1 MKPSKI
7 SRLLVLAWSVL
18 AIAHVQAANLTA
30 VKVGHLLVPGQGKV
44 FIAQELGYFIDQ
56 GIKVELVEFQNSAD
70 GLAALRAGKLDFAV
84 FGATAPL
91 FHIAKG
97 ADIRIVGG
105 IHNEDAALIT
115 TAANALKIKSVA
127 DLKGRK
133 VAVVRL
139 SSADTALR
147 GHLLDLG
154 IVPGK
159 DIQIFELK
167 SPPAV
172 IEAVRSGEVDAGTVW
187 EPHIVRAIESGL
199 KVIATSHDLLPGH
212 PCCRLSVQTKDVTAR
227 PQIIEGFLAALL
239 KAEKFGHEHRDQA
252 VDIITKYLK
261 LDRQIVDR
269 SYLNDQPT
277 DPDIAN
283 TTRFWNVMRRIGYAD
298 QERDIADYIDTSF
311 YKRALDKAEAAEPTE
326 PFWKQLEKD
335 YVQRDTLPSA
345 KPNP

>member
-1 MKPSKI
+1 MKSYK
-7 SRLLVLAWSVL
+7 LLRTLVFALPLLAAGL
-18 AIAHVQAANLTA
+18 LQAADLTP
-30 VKVGHLLVPGQGKV
+30 VKVGHLLVPGQGKI
-44 FIAQELGYFIDQ
+44 FIAQDLGYFAEQ
-56 GIKVELVEFQNSAD
+56 GLKVELVEFQNSAD
-70 GLAALRAGKLDFAV
+70 GLSALRAGKLDFAV

-115 TAANALKIKSVA
+115 TAANAAAIKNVA

-147 GHLLDLG
+147 GRLLDLG
-154 IVPGK
+154 IIPGK

-187 EPHIVRAIESGL
+187 EPHIVRAVESGL
-199 KVIATSHDLLPGH
+199 KVVATSHDLLPGH
-212 PCCRLSVQTKDVTAR
+212 PCCRLSVQARDITER
-227 PQIIEGFLAALL
+227 PQVIEGFLAALL
-239 KAEKFGHEHRDQA
+239 KAEKFGHEHRDAA

-261 LDRQIVDR
+261 LDRHIIDK

-277 DPDIAN
+277 DPDLAN

-298 QERDIADYIDTSF
+298 QERDIASYIDTRF

-335 YVQRDTLPSA
+335 YVQRDTPIPPKS
-345 KPNP
+345 

>member
-1 MKPSKI
+1 MKSYK
-7 SRLLVLAWSVL
+7 LLRTLVFALPLLAAGL
-18 AIAHVQAANLTA
+18 LQAADLTP
-30 VKVGHLLVPGQGKV
+30 VKVGHLLVPGQGKI
-44 FIAQELGYFIDQ
+44 FIAQDLGYFAEQ
-56 GIKVELVEFQNSAD
+56 GLKVELVEFQNSAD
-70 GLAALRAGKLDFAV
+70 GLSALRAGKLDFAV

-115 TAANALKIKSVA
+115 TAANAAAIKNVA

-147 GHLLDLG
+147 GRLLDLG

-187 EPHIVRAIESGL
+187 EPHIVRAVESGL
-199 KVIATSHDLLPGH
+199 KVVATSHDLLPGH
-212 PCCRLSVQTKDVTAR
+212 PCCRLSVQARDITER
-227 PQIIEGFLAALL
+227 PQVIEGFLAALL
-239 KAEKFGHEHRDQA
+239 KAEKFGHEHRDAA

-261 LDRQIVDR
+261 LDRHIINK

-277 DPDIAN
+277 DPDLAN

-298 QERDIADYIDTSF
+298 QERDIASYIDTRF

-326 PFWKQLEKD
+326 PFWKRLEKD
-335 YVQRDTLPSA
+335 YVQRDTPIPPKS
-345 KPNP
+345 

>member
-1 MKPSKI
+1 MKSYK
-7 SRLLVLAWSVL
+7 LLRTLVFALPLLAAGL
-18 AIAHVQAANLTA
+18 LQAADLTP
-30 VKVGHLLVPGQGKV
+30 VKVGHLLVPGQGKI
-44 FIAQELGYFIDQ
+44 FIAQDLGYFAEQ
-56 GIKVELVEFQNSAD
+56 GLKVELVEFQNSAD
-70 GLAALRAGKLDFAV
+70 GLSALRAGKLDFAV

-115 TAANALKIKSVA
+115 TAANAAAIKNVA

-147 GHLLDLG
+147 GRLLDLG

-187 EPHIVRAIESGL
+187 EPHIVRAVESGL
-199 KVIATSHDLLPGH
+199 KVVATSHDLLPGH
-212 PCCRLSVQTKDVTAR
+212 PCCRLSVQARDITER
-227 PQIIEGFLAALL
+227 PQVIEGFLAALL
-239 KAEKFGHEHRDQA
+239 KAEKFGHEHRDAA

-261 LDRQIVDR
+261 LDRHIINK

-277 DPDIAN
+277 DPDLAN

-298 QERDIADYIDTSF
+298 QERDIASYIDTRF

-335 YVQRDTLPSA
+335 YVQRDTPIPPKS
-345 KPNP
+345 

>member
-1 MKPSKI
+1 MKSYK
-7 SRLLVLAWSVL
+7 LLRTLVFALPLLAAGL
-18 AIAHVQAANLTA
+18 LQAADLTP
-30 VKVGHLLVPGQGKV
+30 VKVGHLLVPGQGKI
-44 FIAQELGYFIDQ
+44 FIAQDLGYFAEQ
-56 GIKVELVEFQNSAD
+56 GLKVELVEFQNSAD
-70 GLAALRAGKLDFAV
+70 GLSALRAGKLDFAV

-105 IHNEDAALIT
+105 IHNEDAALVT
-115 TAANALKIKSVA
+115 TAANAAAIKNVA

-147 GHLLDLG
+147 GRLLDLG

-187 EPHIVRAIESGL
+187 EPHIVRAVESGL
-199 KVIATSHDLLPGH
+199 KVVATSHDLLPGH
-212 PCCRLSVQTKDVTAR
+212 PCCRLSVQARDITER
-227 PQIIEGFLAALL
+227 PQVIEGFLAALL
-239 KAEKFGHEHRDQA
+239 KAEKFGHEHRDAA

-261 LDRQIVDR
+261 LDRHIIDK

-277 DPDIAN
+277 DPDLAN

-298 QERDIADYIDTSF
+298 QERDIASYIDTRF

-335 YVQRDTLPSA
+335 YVQRDTPIPPKS
-345 KPNP
+345 

>member
-1 MKPSKI
+1 MKSYK
-7 SRLLVLAWSVL
+7 LLRTLVFALPLLAAGL
-18 AIAHVQAANLTA
+18 LQAADLTP
-30 VKVGHLLVPGQGKV
+30 VKVGHLLVPGQGKI
-44 FIAQELGYFIDQ
+44 FIAQDLGYFAEQ
-56 GIKVELVEFQNSAD
+56 GLKVELVEFQNSAD
-70 GLAALRAGKLDFAV
+70 GLSALRAGKLDFAV

-115 TAANALKIKSVA
+115 TAANAAAIKNVA

-147 GHLLDLG
+147 GRLLDLG

-187 EPHIVRAIESGL
+187 EPHIVRAVESGL
-199 KVIATSHDLLPGH
+199 KVVATSHDLLPGH
-212 PCCRLSVQTKDVTAR
+212 PCCRLSVQARDITER
-227 PQIIEGFLAALL
+227 PQVIEGFLAALL
-239 KAEKFGHEHRDQA
+239 KAEKFGHEHRDAA

-261 LDRQIVDR
+261 LDRHIIDK

-277 DPDIAN
+277 DPDLAN

-298 QERDIADYIDTSF
+298 QERDIASYIDTRF

-335 YVQRDTLPSA
+335 YVQRDTPIPPKS
-345 KPNP
+345 